1 MVLPPRSSVAWGS
14 RRCARSST
22 PSCGVAWRSHERP
35 RRSVSA
41 GHSRPQSQSAEL
53 QTRRRSEPQ
62 GGGPQPAVRRPHS
75 VVRPARWRHDHGHR
89 LSDAAG
95 LGLRDLQGVRVA
107 DDRSGQGQ
115 ACRGCGVDVPDISGH
130 AGGWCECAGEA
141 RGVFGRPGISEPHQ
155 MRESRVARPARR
167 SAEQRRARDHRIG
180 ERFLML
186 DTGRI
191 RPDFP
196 ILSQQ
201 ENGKRLVYL
210 DNAATSQKPQRVIDA
225 IVDYYK
231 FHNANVHRGAYTLA
245 VEATEAYEEAR
256 TAVARFV
263 NAWAREGV
271 VFTRGTTESINLV
284 AGSWGRANV
293 RRGDTV
299 VVTAM
304 DHHSNI
310 VPWQILCQEKGATLR
325 MVEITEDGRIDL
337 SDFGHALEARP
348 KIVAFPYVSNSL
360 GTVNPA
366 AQLSKLAHAAGAV
379 TVVDGAQSTP
389 HLRVDVQAIDCDFYA
404 LSGHKMLGPMGSGA
418 LVAKPAL
425 LEAMPP
431 YHGGGEMIE
440 RVWDDRSTWN
450 KIPHK
455 FEGGTPNVEAAVGL
469 GAAIAYLEQLGMERV
484 AAHEQELARI
494 AVDRLSQIEG
504 VTIYGPRDHRAGVVP
519 FTYGDI
525 HPHDLATILD
535 KDGVCI
541 RAGHHCTQP
550 LMRRL
555 GVAAT
560 ARASFYIYNDV
571 DDIDALVAAVRK
583 AGELFGVLAS

>member
-1 MVLPPRSSVAWGS
+1 
-14 RRCARSST
+14 
-22 PSCGVAWRSHERP
+22 
-35 RRSVSA
+35 
-41 GHSRPQSQSAEL
+41 
-53 QTRRRSEPQ
+53 
-62 GGGPQPAVRRPHS
+62 
-75 VVRPARWRHDHGHR
+75 
-89 LSDAAG
+89 
-95 LGLRDLQGVRVA
+95 
-107 DDRSGQGQ
+107 
-115 ACRGCGVDVPDISGH
+115 
-130 AGGWCECAGEA
+130 
-141 RGVFGRPGISEPHQ
+141 
-155 MRESRVARPARR
+155 
-167 SAEQRRARDHRIG
+167 
-180 ERFLML
+180 ML
-186 DTGRI
+186 DTARI

-196 ILSQQ
+196 ILTKK
-201 ENGKRLVYL
+201 ENGSRLVYL
-210 DNAATSQKPQRVIDA
+210 DNAATSQKPRKVIDA
-225 IVDYYK
+225 IVHYYS
-231 FHNANVHRGAYTLA
+231 FHNANVHRGAYALA
-245 VEATEAYEEAR
+245 VEATDAYEAAR

-263 NAWAREGV
+263 NAWTREGV

-284 AGSWGRANV
+284 AASWGRANAG
-293 RRGDTV
+293 RGDTV

-337 SDFGHALEARP
+337 SDFGRALEAKP

-366 AQLSKLAHAAGAV
+366 AQLNRLAHAAGAV
-379 TVVDGAQSTP
+379 TVVDGAQSSP
-389 HLRVDVQAIDCDFYA
+389 HLRVDVQAIDSDFYA
-404 LSGHKMLGPMGSGA
+404 LSGHKMLAPMGSGA
-418 LVAKPAL
+418 LIAKPAL
-425 LEAMPP
+425 LDAMPP

-440 RVWDDRSTWN
+440 RVWDDHSSWN

-469 GAAIAYLEQLGMERV
+469 GAAIAYLEQLGLDNV
-484 AAHEQELARI
+484 SAHEQELARLTI
-494 AVDRLSQIEG
+494 ERLSQIEG
-504 VTIYGPRDHRAGVVP
+504 VTVFGPREHRAGVVP

-571 DDIDALVAAVRK
+571 DDVDALVTAVRK